1 MITIS
6 FFRIFYVLGVSKLNG
21 NRNYSWIYLS
31 DWSNFTF
38 RCTNVF
44 IFNQGANQPK
54 YRYVL
59 PAIITAGLSD
69 SLLIII
75 AVVGVSIIIMSLP
88 VLQAIIYIVG
98 LIFLMYM
105 AWTIWHDKPSTDGEA
120 QIISPMKQV
129 SFALSVSLLNP
140 HAILDTI
147 GVIGSS
153 AALYSGS
160 NKIAFTIAC
169 ISVSWLWFFLLAILG
184 KMVGSI
190 DKTGKLLTIINK
202 ISSIIIIIVALMIL
216 QKLIQLLF

>member
-1 MITIS
+1 MISIS

-38 RCTNVF
+38 RCTKC
-44 IFNQGANQPK
+44 IYFNQGANQPK

-75 AVVGVSIIIMSLP
+75 AVVGVSIIIMSLS

-120 QIISPMKQV
+120 QIMSPMKQV

-216 QKLIQLLF
+216 QKLIQLIF

>member
-1 MITIS
+1 MVTAIIHG
-6 FFRIFYVLGVSKLNG
+6 FILAIGLILPLGAQ
-21 NRNYSWIYLS
+21 
-31 DWSNFTF
+31 
-38 RCTNVF
+38 NVF

-59 PAIITAGLSD
+59 PAIIAAGLSD
-69 SLLIII
+69 SLLII

-120 QIISPMKQV
+120 QIMSPMKQV

-184 KMVGSI
+184 EMVGSI

-202 ISSIIIIIVALMIL
+202 LSSIIIIIVALMIL

>member
-1 MITIS
+1 MVQIQP
-6 FFRIFYVLGVSKLNG
+6 LGAQ
-21 NRNYSWIYLS
+21 
-31 DWSNFTF
+31 
-38 RCTNVF
+38 NVF

-98 LIFLMYM
+98 LNSTYM

-120 QIISPMKQV
+120 QLYLLIKQV

>member
-1 MITIS
+1 MVTAIIHG
-6 FFRIFYVLGVSKLNG
+6 FILAIGLILPLGAQ
-21 NRNYSWIYLS
+21 
-31 DWSNFTF
+31 
-38 RCTNVF
+38 NVF

-69 SLLIII
+69 SLLII

-88 VLQAIIYIVG
+88 VLQAIIYVIG

-120 QIISPMKQV
+120 QIMSPMKQV

-184 KMVGSI
+184 KIVGSI

-216 QKLIQLLF
+216 QKLIQLIF

>member
-1 MITIS
+1 MVTAIIHG
-6 FFRIFYVLGVSKLNG
+6 FILAIGLILPLGAQ
-21 NRNYSWIYLS
+21 
-31 DWSNFTF
+31 
-38 RCTNVF
+38 NVF

-105 AWTIWHDKPSTDGEA
+105 AWTIWHDKPSTDGET
-120 QIISPMKQV
+120 QIMSPMKQV

-169 ISVSWLWFFLLAILG
+169 ISISVSWLWFFLLAILG

>member
-1 MITIS
+1 MVTAIIHG
-6 FFRIFYVLGVSKLNG
+6 FILAIGLILPLGAQ
-21 NRNYSWIYLS
+21 
-31 DWSNFTF
+31 
-38 RCTNVF
+38 NVF

-69 SLLIII
+69 SLLIIII

>member
-1 MITIS
+1 MVTAIIHG
-6 FFRIFYVLGVSKLNG
+6 FILAIGLILPLGAQ
-21 NRNYSWIYLS
+21 
-31 DWSNFTF
+31 
-38 RCTNVF
+38 NVF

-120 QIISPMKQV
+120 QIMSPMKQV

-147 GVIGSS
+147 GVIGS

-184 KMVGSI
+184 EMVGSI

-202 ISSIIIIIVALMIL
+202 LSSIIIIIVALMIL

>member
-1 MITIS
+1 MLTAIIHG
-6 FFRIFYVLGVSKLNG
+6 FILAIGLILPLGAQ
-21 NRNYSWIYLS
+21 
-31 DWSNFTF
+31 
-38 RCTNVF
+38 NVF

-69 SLLIII
+69 SLLII

-120 QIISPMKQV
+120 QIMSPMKQV

-216 QKLIQLLF
+216 QKLIQLIF

>member
-1 MITIS
+1 MVTAIIHG
-6 FFRIFYVLGVSKLNG
+6 FILAIGLILPLGAQ
-21 NRNYSWIYLS
+21 
-31 DWSNFTF
+31 
-38 RCTNVF
+38 NVF

-69 SLLIII
+69 SLLIIII

-105 AWTIWHDKPSTDGEA
+105 AWTIWHDKPSTDGET
-120 QIISPMKQV
+120 QIMSPMKQV

>member
-1 MITIS
+1 MVTAIIHG
-6 FFRIFYVLGVSKLNG
+6 FILAIGLILPLGAQ
-21 NRNYSWIYLS
+21 
-31 DWSNFTF
+31 
-38 RCTNVF
+38 NVF

-75 AVVGVSIIIMSLP
+75 AVVVGVSIIIMSLP

>member
-1 MITIS
+1 MVTAIIHG
-6 FFRIFYVLGVSKLNG
+6 FILAIGLILPLGAQ
-21 NRNYSWIYLS
+21 
-31 DWSNFTF
+31 
-38 RCTNVF
+38 NVF

-129 SFALSVSLLNP
+129 SFALSALLNP

-184 KMVGSI
+184 KMIGSI

>member
-1 MITIS
+1 
-6 FFRIFYVLGVSKLNG
+6 
-21 NRNYSWIYLS
+21 
-31 DWSNFTF
+31 
-38 RCTNVF
+38 
-44 IFNQGANQPK
+44 
-54 YRYVL
+54 
-59 PAIITAGLSD
+59 
-69 SLLIII
+69 
-75 AVVGVSIIIMSLP
+75 MSLP

-160 NKIAFTIAC
+160 NKNT
-169 ISVSWLWFFLLAILG
+169 
-184 KMVGSI
+184 
-190 DKTGKLLTIINK
+190 
-202 ISSIIIIIVALMIL
+202 
-216 QKLIQLLF
+216 

>member
-6 FFRIFYVLGVSKLNG
+6 FFRIFYVLGCQNLMVTAIIHGFILAIG
-21 NRNYSWIYLS
+21 LILPLGAQ
-31 DWSNFTF
+31 
-38 RCTNVF
+38 NVF

-129 SFALSVSLLNP
+129 SFC
-140 HAILDTI
+140 
-147 GVIGSS
+147 
-153 AALYSGS
+153 
-160 NKIAFTIAC
+160 F
-169 ISVSWLWFFLLAILG
+169 ISFITQSTCYFRYNWCNW
-184 KMVGSI
+184 
-190 DKTGKLLTIINK
+190 
-202 ISSIIIIIVALMIL
+202 
-216 QKLIQLLF
+216 

>member
-1 MITIS
+1 MVTAIIHG
-6 FFRIFYVLGVSKLNG
+6 FILAIGLILPLGAQ
-21 NRNYSWIYLS
+21 
-31 DWSNFTF
+31 
-38 RCTNVF
+38 NVF

-59 PAIITAGLSD
+59 AGLSD

>member
-1 MITIS
+1 MVTAIIHG
-6 FFRIFYVLGVSKLNG
+6 FILAIGLILPLGAQ
-21 NRNYSWIYLS
+21 
-31 DWSNFTF
+31 
-38 RCTNVF
+38 NVF

-75 AVVGVSIIIMSLP
+75 AVVGVSIIIM
-88 VLQAIIYIVG
+88 
-98 LIFLMYM
+98 
-105 AWTIWHDKPSTDGEA
+105 
-120 QIISPMKQV
+120 SPMKQV

-202 ISSIIIIIVALMIL
+202 LSSIIIIIVALMIL

>member
-1 MITIS
+1 
-6 FFRIFYVLGVSKLNG
+6 
-21 NRNYSWIYLS
+21 
-31 DWSNFTF
+31 
-38 RCTNVF
+38 
-44 IFNQGANQPK
+44 FNQGANQPK

-105 AWTIWHDKPSTDGEA
+105 AWTIWHDKPSTDGET
-120 QIISPMKQV
+120 QIMSPMKQV

>member
-1 MITIS
+1 MISIS
-6 FFRIFYVLGVSKLNG
+6 FFRIFYILGVSKHNG

-38 RCTNVF
+38 SAQNVF

-88 VLQAIIYIVG
+88 VLQAIIYVVG

-120 QIISPMKQV
+120 QIMSPMKQV

-169 ISVSWLWFFLLAILG
+169 ISVSWY
-184 KMVGSI
+184 GSFY
-190 DKTGKLLTIINK
+190 
-202 ISSIIIIIVALMIL
+202 S
-216 QKLIQLLF
+216 QF

>member
-1 MITIS
+1 MVTAIIHG
-6 FFRIFYVLGVSKLNG
+6 FILAIGLILPLGAQ
-21 NRNYSWIYLS
+21 
-31 DWSNFTF
+31 
-38 RCTNVF
+38 NVF

-105 AWTIWHDKPSTDGEA
+105 AWTIWHDKPSTDGET
-120 QIISPMKQV
+120 QIMSPMKQV

-169 ISVSWLWFFLLAILG
+169 ISVSFSWLWFFLLAILG

>member
-1 MITIS
+1 MVTAIIHG
-6 FFRIFYVLGVSKLNG
+6 FILAIGLILPLGAQ
-21 NRNYSWIYLS
+21 
-31 DWSNFTF
+31 
-38 RCTNVF
+38 NVF

-59 PAIITAGLSD
+59 PAIIAAGLSD

-120 QIISPMKQV
+120 QIMSPMKQV

-160 NKIAFTIAC
+160 NKIAFTIAFTIAC

-184 KMVGSI
+184 EMVGSI

-202 ISSIIIIIVALMIL
+202 LSSIIIIIVALMIL

>member
-1 MITIS
+1 MVTAIIHG
-6 FFRIFYVLGVSKLNG
+6 FILAIGLILPLGAQ
-21 NRNYSWIYLS
+21 
-31 DWSNFTF
+31 
-38 RCTNVF
+38 NVF

-69 SLLIII
+69 SLLII

>member
-1 MITIS
+1 MVTAIIHG
-6 FFRIFYVLGVSKLNG
+6 FILAIGLILPLGAQ
-21 NRNYSWIYLS
+21 
-31 DWSNFTF
+31 
-38 RCTNVF
+38 NVF

-69 SLLIII
+69 SLLII

-105 AWTIWHDKPSTDGEA
+105 AWTIWHDKPSTDGET
-120 QIISPMKQV
+120 QIMSPMKQV